1 MMSDVSGGDGKIDR
15 STLLAEERT
24 LVAADL
30 TLMAWIRTSLS
41 MISFGFTI
49 YKFLQ
54 AFAEAEHFQ
63 PVRPNA
69 PRNLGLAL
77 CTVGTVAMAAAIVQ
91 HFGFVKRLQLLRS
104 RSPWSL
110 SVYVAIFITLIGIL
124 ALVGMVMRS
133 GPF

>member
-1 MMSDVSGGDGKIDR
+1 MSDMPGDEEKIDR
-15 STLLAEERT
+15 ATLLAEERT
-24 LVAADL
+24 LVAADR

-54 AFAEAEHFQ
+54 AFAEAEQFH

-77 CTVGTVAMAAAIVQ
+77 CTVGTVAMAAAILQ
-91 HFGFVKRLQLLRS
+91 YFGFVKRLRLLRS
-104 RSPWSL
+104 RSPWTL
-110 SVYVAIFITLIGIL
+110 SICVAIFITIVGMLT
-124 ALVGMVMRS
+124 LVGMVMRI

>member
-1 MMSDVSGGDGKIDR
+1 MSDVSGDEGKVDR
-15 STLLAEERT
+15 ATLLAEERT
-24 LVAADL
+24 LVAADR

-49 YKFLQ
+49 YKFLE
-54 AFAEAEHFQ
+54 AFAEAERFH

-77 CTVGTVAMAAAIVQ
+77 CAVGTVAMAAAIIQ
-91 HFGFVKRLQLLRS
+91 HIGFIKRLRLLRS

-110 SVYVAIFITLIGIL
+110 SVYVAIFITLVGL
-124 ALVGMVMRS
+124 LTLVGMVMRV